1 MFTQYLPTKKW
12 IKLWVKLTVLKKR
25 KKDAQSIEIHT
36 SDQEA
41 QRLEEHNTE
50 FL

>member
-1 MFTQYLPTKKW
+1 MGETNCSEKKG
-12 IKLWVKLTVLKKR
+12 KKGAR
-25 KKDAQSIEIHT
+25 SIEIHT

>member
-1 MFTQYLPTKKW
+1 MGETNCSE
-12 IKLWVKLTVLKKR
+12 R
-25 KKDAQSIEIHT
+25 KKKGYETARSIEIHT
-36 SDQEA
+36 SYQEA

>member
-1 MFTQYLPTKKW
+1 MGETNCLNNNNKNA
-12 IKLWVKLTVLKKR
+12 R
-25 KKDAQSIEIHT
+25 SIEIHT

-50 FL
+50 LL

>member
-1 MFTQYLPTKKW
+1 MGETNCSE
-12 IKLWVKLTVLKKR
+12 KKR
-25 KKDAQSIEIHT
+25 KKDARSFEIHT